1 MDILCL
7 AVEKLKDTS
16 SYLKEKSINTIAKVT
31 DLTKKLPINLEKIND
46 FYQNNKEIILV
57 SSAVVATYLITRTP
71 KIKKEEEKPKIKPLL
86 FVKSKHFASD

>member
-31 DLTKKLPINLEKIND
+31 DLAKKLPINLEKIND

-71 KIKKEEEKPKIKPLL
+71 KIKKEEEKPKPKPLL